1 MEASDSVR
9 VGAPVENATSQP
21 AGGLAALPTGTPKQS
36 FASLLDGDEPVHPES
51 QNRAPLQRKEGDRDG
66 RTSRE
71 RKNEHPRNTR
81 SSDHHL
87 DSKGIERLPGNTTA
101 VGFRSGVLPQAP
113 GLASQPDGQTVGVL
127 ADQIKKATELSI
139 EGSAMRNRGVGDNG
153 TATSRAPKSEERSA
167 LPPSVIPPEAATHEI
182 SDASKAQMRELI
194 SSPRA
199 PDSGQLDG
207 LPGEFKIDGNAD
219 GVRDGHLA
227 IESDDAGTVVVE
239 SRTGSRSMANLVV
252 TDMRQSAGTVLP
264 QLMNQLDL
272 NSGRSGHKP
281 DRMATDSQSADS
293 QSIDIGEI
301 GAGGVNQPEAH
312 GGQAR
317 HDASGQMLRVVQA
330 AGASTRT
337 ADGAAVELVN
347 AGQTDA
353 AQRSSVLTEG
363 TPGKPMP
370 PEPSSREALIQHAA
384 DASTT
389 RMVANAM
396 RGELHVG
403 LHTEAFGRVTIQTN
417 TGPGQF
423 SAQVSLEDSK
433 QSAALAA
440 HLPAVEQR
448 ILQQH
453 GLDASVRI
461 VSESHTDL
469 AGNSAGNGQ
478 RGSSANDGTRGER
491 RGVRAFEQGI
501 PRAVRLARGEITR
514 ERHVWTPWGGRLDV
528 TV

>member
-1 MEASDSVR
+1 MEASGSVR
-9 VGAPVENATSQP
+9 VGARVENATSQP
-21 AGGLAALPTGTPKQS
+21 AGGLAMLLTGAPKQS
-36 FASLLDGDEPVHPES
+36 FASLLDGDEPVQPES
-51 QNRAPLQRKEGDRDG
+51 ENRAPSHRKEGDRDG
-66 RTSRE
+66 QTSQD
-71 RKNEHPRNTR
+71 RKNEHARNTR
-81 SSDHHL
+81 SSDDHR
-87 DSKGIERLPGNTTA
+87 DSRGIERPPVNTTG

-113 GLASQPDGQTVGVL
+113 RWDSKLDGQSVGVP

-139 EGSAMRNRGVGDNG
+139 ESSAMRSRGVSDIG
-153 TATSRAPKSEERSA
+153 AAPSRGPKGEERSA
-167 LPPSVIPPEAATHEI
+167 LPPSVISTEGATHGI
-182 SDASKAQMRELI
+182 SDANKAKMPELI
-194 SSPRA
+194 SSPQVL
-199 PDSGQLDG
+199 DSGQLDG
-207 LPGEFKIDGNAD
+207 VPIEFKIDGYANA
-219 GVRDGHLA
+219 VPDGHPA
-227 IESDDAGTVVVE
+227 IRSDDAGTVVVE
-239 SRTGSRSMANLVV
+239 SRVGSRFTADLVV
-252 TDMRQSAGTVLP
+252 TDMRQSGGTALP

-272 NSGRSGHKP
+272 SSGGSGHKP
-281 DRMATDSQSADS
+281 DRMPADS
-293 QSIDIGEI
+293 QTVDIGEI
-301 GAGGVNQPEAH
+301 GAGTVSQLDAH

-353 AQRSSVLTEG
+353 AQRSSVLTEN
-363 TPGKPMP
+363 TPGKPMA
-370 PEPSSREALIQHAA
+370 PERSSREALMQHAA
-384 DASTT
+384 DANTT

-478 RGSSANDGTRGER
+478 RGSGANDGTRGER

-501 PRAVRLARGEITR
+501 PRAIRLAAGDIPR
-514 ERHVWTPWGGRLDV
+514 ERQVWTPWGGRLDV

>member
-1 MEASDSVR
+1 MEASGSVR

-21 AGGLAALPTGTPKQS
+21 AGGLAALLTGAPKQS
-36 FASLLDGDEPVHPES
+36 FASLLDGDEPVQPES
-51 QNRAPLQRKEGDRDG
+51 ENRAPLQRKEGDRDG
-66 RTSRE
+66 RTSQD
-71 RKNEHPRNTR
+71 RKNEHPRKTR
-81 SSDHHL
+81 LSDHHL
-87 DSKGIERLPGNTTA
+87 DSRGIERLPGNTTA
-101 VGFRSGVLPQAP
+101 VGFRSAVLPQAP
-113 GLASQPDGQTVGVL
+113 GWASQPDGQSVGVS

-139 EGSAMRNRGVGDNG
+139 ESSAMRSRGVSDIG
-153 TATSRAPKSEERSA
+153 TAPSPGPNGQERSA
-167 LPPSVIPPEAATHEI
+167 LPPSVIPPEAATHGI
-182 SDASKAQMRELI
+182 SDASKAQMPELI
-194 SSPRA
+194 SSTRV

-207 LPGEFKIDGNAD
+207 LPGEFKIGGNANAAP
-219 GVRDGHLA
+219 DGHLA
-227 IESDDAGTVVVE
+227 IEGDAGRTVVVE
-239 SRTGSRSMANLVV
+239 SKNGSRLTANLVV
-252 TDMRQSAGTVLP
+252 TDMRQSGETALP

-272 NSGRSGHKP
+272 NSGISGHKP

-301 GAGGVNQPEAH
+301 GAGGVSQSEAH
-312 GGQAR
+312 GTQAR

-330 AGASTRT
+330 AGASMRT
-337 ADGAAVELVN
+337 ADGAAVEPVN
-347 AGQTDA
+347 AGRTDA
-353 AQRSSVLTEG
+353 AQRSSVPTEG
-363 TPGKPMP
+363 TPGKPMA
-370 PEPSSREALIQHAA
+370 PEPSSREVLMQHAA

-478 RGSSANDGTRGER
+478 RGSGANDGTRGER
-491 RGVRAFEQGI
+491 RGIRAFEQGI
-501 PRAVRLARGEITR
+501 PRPIRLAGGEITR
-514 ERHVWTPWGGRLDV
+514 ERQVWTPWGGRLDV